1 MDPRLA
7 WGSVAALGLSLAA
20 FGLVAPGAAG
30 PLGVTLLGW
39 AAVVA
44 ALVCFTTGLWGFR
57 TCDPESETVAFAD
70 YAVLTLAVLVVL
82 VATVSLSL

>member
-20 FGLVAPGAAG
+20 FGLVAPGAPG

-39 AAVVA
+39 AAVA
-44 ALVCFTTGLWGFR
+44 TALVCLATGLWGYR
-57 TCDPESETVAFAD
+57 TCDPTETVALAD
-70 YAVLTLAVLVVL
+70 FAVLALAALAVLVTAV
-82 VATVSLSL
+82 LSL